1 MKIITLHPESRTLLT
16 VLRNIY
22 RKGLPVN
29 DRYEKI
35 VIDGLEHLGLI
46 KKVSSQKGLFFFKT
60 EKSENFKAVD
70 FAIEFLWNFHNV
82 EKRTMINNKRFILCY
97 DSSFETGQ
105 KLIEIKEAIKM
116 KIV

>member
-1 MKIITLHPESRTLLT
+1 MKFITLNPESRTLAA

-22 RKGLPVN
+22 KKGLPSN
-29 DRYEKI
+29 DRYEKTVLEGLVELN
-35 VIDGLEHLGLI
+35 VIKRVD
-46 KKVSSQKGLFFFKT
+46 SRKGLFFFKT

-82 EKRTMINNKRFILCY
+82 EKRTMIDNKRFILCY
-97 DSSFETGQ
+97 DSSFEPGQ